1 MKTLFTVLLTTLL
14 SLVAYSQKQVVDVL
28 IKHDT
33 GVKMIVRIED
43 FSKKTY
49 ISFIDDKGPDIVTS
63 VQKVTEYEHSFSY
76 KLKKGDDTIDLS
88 LNLQT
93 SRFVI
98 TYNDESKSE
107 GNIILIE

>member
-14 SLVAYSQKQVVDVL
+14 SFVAYSQKQVVDVL

-33 GVKMIVRIED
+33 GVKMILRIED
-43 FSKKTY
+43 FSNKTY

-63 VQKVTEYEHSFSY
+63 VQEVKEYEHSFSY
-76 KLKKGDDTIDLS
+76 KLKKGDDTVGLS

-93 SRFVI
+93 RRFVI
-98 TYNDESKSE
+98 TYNDEDESE
-107 GNIILIE
+107 GDIVLIE